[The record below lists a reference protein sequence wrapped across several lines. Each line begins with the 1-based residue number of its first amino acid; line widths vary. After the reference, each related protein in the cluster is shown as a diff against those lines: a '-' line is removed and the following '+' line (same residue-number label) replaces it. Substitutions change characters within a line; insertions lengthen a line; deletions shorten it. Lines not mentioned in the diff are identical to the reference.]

1 MTNPRHPIDA
11 VPISEQTV
19 LLKNPMWSSLL
30 VDDEV
35 VLFGQARQHTHHL
48 NATAGLVWRLIDGER
63 DVAAILALLM
73 EAYPE
78 ANTLPLDVM
87 SVCQQMIQDQLAL
100 VVV

>member
-1 MTNPRHPIDA
+1 MSDPIYPTNTA
-11 VPISEQTV
+11 SVSGQTV
-19 LLKNPMWSSLL
+19 LLKNPQWSSLL

-35 VLFGQARQHTHHL
+35 VLFDQARQHTHYL

-63 DVAAILALLM
+63 DLEAMTSLLM
-73 EAYPE
+73 DAYPE
-78 ANTLPLDVM
+78 AESLTVDVV

>member
-1 MTNPRHPIDA
+1 MNDPLDPIDV

-35 VLFGQARQHTHHL
+35 VLFDQARQHTHYL

-63 DVAAILALLM
+63 DLEAIASLLM
-73 EAYPE
+73 DAYPE
-78 ANTLPLDVM
+78 AESLAVDVV

>member
-1 MTNPRHPIDA
+1 MTNPRHPTDNVA
-11 VPISEQTV
+11 ISEQTV

-35 VLFGQARQHTHHL
+35 VLFDQARQHTHHL

-73 EAYPE
+73 DAYPE
-78 ANTLPLDVM
+78 AKTLPLDVM